1 MDKKLL
7 TELDQRILQNFVERM
22 EQGTDFSKLNT
33 NEREY
38 LLNIAESAGDKL
50 GGYARIFFS
59 TLLDLSHSYHKSLRS
74 VDHKL
79 ADAINGALSET
90 PQIFPNKGV
99 VACQG
104 CEGAYSQQA
113 CDKIMPFAN
122 IVYVKNFEGVFQ
134 AVENGLCE
142 YGILPI
148 ENSLHGTVGAVYDL
162 MQNYKFHVIRSFKLQ
177 ISHSLLV
184 NPGVKL
190 ADIKEVVSHEQAL
203 GQCSN
208 FLKDL
213 KNVKNTVCENTA
225 VAARYVADSGRKDV
239 AAISSKQ
246 CARLYD
252 LAILSE
258 DIQNSDHNFT
268 RFICISK
275 NLRIYP
281 GANRISLIVSVPH
294 RPGALYRMI
303 AKFSALGLNLVKLE
317 SRPIPGKNF
326 EFMFYFDLEA
336 SVYSPEVLQLLDDL
350 SNEPETF
357 VLLGCYTEI

>member
-134 AVENGLCE
+134 
-142 YGILPI
+142 
-148 ENSLHGTVGAVYDL
+148 
-162 MQNYKFHVIRSFKLQ
+162 
-177 ISHSLLV
+177 
-184 NPGVKL
+184 
-190 ADIKEVVSHEQAL
+190 
-203 GQCSN
+203 CSN

-213 KNVKNTVCENTA
+213 KNVKKTVCENTA

>member
-1 MDKKLL
+1 
-7 TELDQRILQNFVERM
+7 
-22 EQGTDFSKLNT
+22 
-33 NEREY
+33 
-38 LLNIAESAGDKL
+38 
-50 GGYARIFFS
+50 
-59 TLLDLSHSYHKSLRS
+59 
-74 VDHKL
+74 
-79 ADAINGALSET
+79 
-90 PQIFPNKGV
+90 
-99 VACQG
+99 
-104 CEGAYSQQA
+104 
-113 CDKIMPFAN
+113 MPFAN